1 MMPVMAVA
9 ALIVAIPAF
18 IAAAFSAWYAR
29 DVARAERDRRL
40 EERAP
45 KIIPILRQVPVPGHP
60 DTGPRDAERAAGR
73 GFGRDHSVNRRA
85 GRNGIAGSDGTDVVS
100 AAVKSLSRR
109 SDYLEEIPPGIGEEG
124 YAQAHRRNVVRL
136 ADDLHATALQLL
148 DGGVDVIDADA

>member
-45 KIIPILRQVPVPGHP
+45 KIIPSLRQVPVPGHP
-60 DTGPRDAERAAGR
+60 
-73 GFGRDHSVNRRA
+73 
-85 GRNGIAGSDGTDVVS
+85 GT
-100 AAVKSLSRR
+100 
-109 SDYLEEIPPGIGEEG
+109 
-124 YAQAHRRNVVRL
+124 
-136 ADDLHATALQLL
+136 
-148 DGGVDVIDADA
+148 